1 MNFEKSNRGAKTLYF
16 LKRNFNWMPFY
27 IFQIDN
33 SLSDTEG
40 LSGSIINQ
48 NKVEAKK
55 RDTIIISHK
64 DGQIQSQQGKQNL
77 KKSIS
82 LEDEPE

>member
-48 NKVEAKK
+48 NKPKLFNEMNFMVLVRERVGPKN
-55 RDTIIISHK
+55 S
-64 DGQIQSQQGKQNL
+64 
-77 KKSIS
+77 
-82 LEDEPE
+82 